1 MIYDGGNVYNASSPF
16 IQNPAS
22 RYCSLTSE
30 AFPTYEIYLSKA
42 ITTEDVLEWQTC
54 AFHRLDNEG
63 DRIDRLGKLLLSV
76 RLQADAQTMA
86 KLYPIS
92 RVAKTFR

>member
-63 DRIDRLGKLLLSV
+63 DELIALENCSYQFDYKQMRKPWPSFTPYLE
-76 RLQADAQTMA
+76 
-86 KLYPIS
+86 
-92 RVAKTFR
+92 